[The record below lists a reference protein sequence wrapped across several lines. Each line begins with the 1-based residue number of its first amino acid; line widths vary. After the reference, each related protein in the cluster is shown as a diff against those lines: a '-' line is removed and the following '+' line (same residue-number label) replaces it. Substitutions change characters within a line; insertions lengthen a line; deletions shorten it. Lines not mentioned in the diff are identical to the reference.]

1 MKNYNKARINFNK
14 IGIYVHLQYV
24 LYMKRAKEA
33 EKQKDKQKE
42 KEMIVCIIYFIFSR
56 I

>member
-1 MKNYNKARINFNK
+1 
-14 IGIYVHLQYV
+14 
-24 LYMKRAKEA
+24 MKRAKEA
-33 EKQKDKQKE
+33 EKQKEKQKE